1 MACYD
6 DSGDNDNENENGT
19 TPWKS
24 LIIIGQTEARK
35 NKLDGDELL

>member
-24 LIIIGQTEARK
+24 LI
-35 NKLDGDELL
+35 KL

>member
-24 LIIIGQTEARK
+24 LIK
-35 NKLDGDELL
+35 YMHK